1 MKKGLIIL
9 GKQGSGKSVLATKIA
24 SDFDVNTVSVID
36 GKQLTEKNYSRNYLV
51 SCLNRKTKVLVI
63 EDVPNA
69 INWDNLFLL
78 FDNFPIGNT
87 CKDAFQISLT
97 KIIVVCCESISLQN
111 LPIGASFHRRFE
123 IKQI

>member
-1 MKKGLIIL
+1 MTKGLIIL

-24 SDFDVNTVSVID
+24 SEFDVNTVSIID

-51 SCLNRKTKVLVI
+51 SCLNRKTKFLVI
-63 EDVPNA
+63 EDVPSS
-69 INWDNLFLL
+69 INWDNLFPL
-78 FDNFPIGNT
+78 FDKISIGNT

-97 KIIVVCCESISLQN
+97 KLIVVCCQSLLLQN

-123 IKQI
+123 IQQL